1 MKNIQTYLIVILTIC
16 AFIGCTPS
24 REEMQS
30 RINQYEQN
38 IINTD
43 VYSGQK
49 STDTLIELY
58 TEYANNY
65 REDSITPTYLFR
77 AADLASNTGNTDLA
91 IELLNRI
98 ISSYPEYHDIAG
110 CYFMIG
116 YAYETNEQYD
126 LAKEAYQTFVD
137 KFPNHILANDTKK
150 MIPYVGMPPEQILNI
165 LMDDISNVEL

>member
-1 MKNIQTYLIVILTIC
+1 MKALHNSLTVIFTLC
-16 AFIGCTPS
+16 VFISCTPS

-30 RINQYEQN
+30 KINQYEQK

-58 TEYANNY
+58 TKYANNY

-77 AADLASNTGNTDLA
+77 AADLASNTGNTDMA

-116 YAYETNEQYD
+116 YAYENNEQYD
-126 LAKEAYQTFVD
+126 MAKEAYQTFVD

-165 LMDDISNVEL
+165 LMDELTNVDF